1 MKNKETSNKILSVGF
16 PGFPKGFA
24 QVQRQILLAKC
35 LTVEGFEVT
44 VLCRYGVHEKISSI
58 PTEGIFDSIR
68 FCYCSG
74 VSTRPDGYFKRNFLK
89 LKGLFYEALTIYK
102 SSRKGNLAGMLISTN
117 FFHNVLFYWVL
128 AKLLNIR
135 TIIDNVEYWTS
146 FPGLTGIVRIEK
158 ILYDRYYFRF
168 TNKIIS
174 ISDFLTER
182 IPVSKRNNV
191 IKIPA
196 ITDFEEFENIK
207 RERSSSPFLKEKYF
221 LYCGA
226 EVYHE
231 VIEFIISA
239 FELADLSDCFLILV
253 TKPTNVLQERIRKS
267 KKSSY
272 IRNFFNLPYSDLVS
286 LYAGSAA
293 LIIPLRNTIQDK
305 ARFPHKISEYCAS
318 GRPIITN
325 STREICNYFNTTNA
339 YLCSNYNIDEY
350 SKAMIDVISDGERAR
365 IIALKGYETG
375 LRFFNYRSYSKKLA
389 DFINS

>member
-1 MKNKETSNKILSVGF
+1 MKTRLASNKILCVGF
-16 PGFPKGFA
+16 SGFPKGFA
-24 QVQRQILLAKC
+24 QVQRQMLLAKC

-44 VLCRYGVHEKISSI
+44 VLCRYGVHEKTNSI
-58 PTEGIFDSIR
+58 PSEGIVDGIR
-68 FCYCSG
+68 YCYCSG
-74 VSTRPDGYFKRNFLK
+74 ISTRPENYIKRNFLK
-89 LKGLFYEALTIYK
+89 LKGLLYESLIIYK
-102 SSRKGNLAGMLISTN
+102 SSKKGNLACILISTN
-117 FFHNVLFYWVL
+117 FFHNVIFYWVL
-128 AKLLNIR
+128 AKLFHIR

-146 FPGLTGIVRIEK
+146 FPGLEGIVRIEK

-168 TNKIIS
+168 TDKIIS

-182 IPVSKRNNV
+182 IPVSKRKNV

-196 ITDFEEFENIK
+196 ITDFEKFGNIK
-207 RERSSSPFLKEKYF
+207 QEKSARPYLEEKYF
-221 LYCGA
+221 LYCGS

-239 FELADLSDCFLILV
+239 FELADLSNCFLILV

-272 IRNFFNLPYSDLVS
+272 IRIFFDLPYSDLVS
-286 LYAGSAA
+286 LYSGSVA

-325 STREICNYFNTTNA
+325 FTSEICNYFDTTNA
-339 YLCSNYNIDEY
+339 YLCSSYDIKEY
-350 SKAMIDVISDGERAR
+350 SKAMIDVISDEERAR
-365 IIALKGYETG
+365 TIALNGYETG
-375 LRFFNYRSYSKKLA
+375 LRFFNYKSYSKKLA
-389 DFINS
+389 DFIYS